1 MNLTLLQRCI
11 KRPIKKEPKLLTLK
25 NKNMKSLKLVTLLL
39 FITSFSMNAQQ
50 NPEKMAKKIADEVTE
65 VLSLNQEESD
75 AVYQIQL
82 NRFKETVSIK
92 KEFKDD
98 PEARKAAMKKNG
110 DNTSKQ
116 MKQLLGNERMKI
128 WVQHKDSK

>member
-1 MNLTLLQRCI
+1 
-11 KRPIKKEPKLLTLK
+11 
-25 NKNMKSLKLVTLLL
+25 MKSIKLITLLL

-50 NPEKMAKKIADEVTE
+50 AVEKNAQKIADEVTE
-65 VLSLNQEESD
+65 VLSLNKEESD

-82 NRFKETVSIK
+82 NRFKENVNIK

-116 MKQLLGNERMKI
+116 MKQLLGNERMKL
-128 WVQHKDSK
+128 WLEHKQSK